1 MNSSILEQC
10 KRLYI
15 SAFHDDEAFTDYLF
29 KLFFENSCKYL
40 LEGETVVSMLFAM
53 DVTCGM
59 LKGKY
64 VYAVATLGEYR
75 GRGYMS
81 RLFDKLSDELKS
93 DYDFL
98 CLKPMS
104 DSLYDYY
111 ARLGFETAF
120 YKKSLRMNA
129 FSNSL
134 PVVEVKSANEIRN
147 IRKSLINDS
156 FVDYSNDFL
165 NLLLSYCT
173 MLTDNP
179 LNPKV
184 FVVKEILSG
193 KVKEVLGDYNLLPDE
208 YKNKLLLT
216 VGNEYRFAMVKKLK
230 NVCLNNCYL
239 GFALD

>member
-1 MNSSILEQC
+1 MNNSIAEQC

-15 SAFHDDEAFTDYLF
+15 SAFHDDEEFTDYLF
-29 KLFFENSCKYL
+29 SLFFESSCKYL

-53 DVTCGM
+53 DVTCGK

-64 VYAVATLGEYR
+64 VYAVATLEQYR
-75 GRGYMS
+75 GKGYMS
-81 RLFDKLSDELKS
+81 RLFDSLTAELKNQ
-93 DYDFL
+93 YDFL

-104 DSLYDYY
+104 ESLFDYY

-120 YKKSLRMNA
+120 YKKSFSLNS

-134 PVVEVKSANEIRN
+134 TLVEVKNPNEISN
-147 IRKSLINDS
+147 IRKSLINES
-156 FVDYSNDFL
+156 FVDYSSDFL

-179 LNPKV
+179 LEPKV
-184 FVVKEILSG
+184 FVVKERLSG

-208 YKNKLLLT
+208 YKNKTLLT

-230 NVCLNNCYL
+230 NISLNNCYL